1 MIERLDLDCAT
12 VDELAAAYALGAV
25 DADEERAVSAHLAT
39 CRNPHAEAR
48 GMVEGASLLPAALH
62 PVAPSAGLRDRLM
75 ATVAATPQEHRP
87 RPALVRAPDTAPVS
101 RPWWRA
107 SPLPSALAAVAL
119 ALAIGLGGWG
129 LSLNAELAERD
140 AALRA
145 IASAETAYAAQG
157 EAGSG
162 WLIKSGDEAI
172 FVAEGLAELAAGTLY
187 ELWLIDADG
196 SAVAAGTLTDTDGVA
211 LVTLERPIDD
221 AVTFA
226 LTVETER
233 VEQSQNDPVMVAAI
247 GA

>member
-1 MIERLDLDCAT
+1 MIERLDIDCAT
-12 VDELAAAYALGAV
+12 VDELAAAYALGAL
-25 DADEERAVSAHLAT
+25 DGAEERAVSAHLAT

-48 GMVEGASLLPAALH
+48 GMLEGASLLPAALQ

-87 RPALVRAPDTAPVS
+87 RPALVRAPDTATAS

-162 WLIKSGDEAI
+162 WLIQSGDDAI

-196 SAVAAGTLTDTDGVA
+196 VAVAAGTLTDTDGVA